1 MAQIFSSA
9 WQNATDFL
17 ALGGVVI
24 WIIAGLSVLT
34 VAVILWRLIMMWGLG
49 VWGHRQQAE
58 LAIRLWQTGQAEQA
72 KSTLNKPKTVKSRI
86 ALTAI
91 SASCAGY
98 TRQDIEAEVLR
109 VAKSEL
115 AEARRGLKLLEL
127 IGTIAPLLGL
137 LGTVIGMIAAF
148 QAMQEA
154 GSNVDPADLAGG
166 IWEALLTT
174 AAGMAVAIPATLG
187 LVWFESQIEKLA
199 LAIEDIATR
208 LMLPV
213 SDGRNA

>member
-1 MAQIFSSA
+1 MAQIFSSS

-34 VAVILWRLIMMWGLG
+34 VAVILWRLIMMWVLG
-49 VWGHRQQAE
+49 VWGQRQQAE

-72 KSTLNKPKTVKSRI
+72 QSKLNKPKAVKSRI
-86 ALTAI
+86 ALTVI

-154 GSNVDPADLAGG
+154 GSTVDPADLAGG

-174 AAGMAVAIPATLG
+174 AAGMAVAIPATMG

>member
-9 WQNATDFL
+9 WRNATDFL

-34 VAVILWRLIMMWGLG
+34 VAVILWRLIMMWLLG

-58 LAIRLWQTGQAEQA
+58 LAIRLWKTGQAEQA

-98 TRQDIEAEVLR
+98 ARQDIEAEVLR

-154 GSNVDPADLAGG
+154 GSTVDPADLAGG

-174 AAGMAVAIPATLG
+174 AAGMAVAIPATMG

>member
-34 VAVILWRLIMMWGLG
+34 VAVILWRLIMMWLLG
-49 VWGHRQQAE
+49 VWGQRQQAE

-98 TRQDIEAEVLR
+98 ARQDIEAEVLR

-154 GSNVDPADLAGG
+154 GSTVDPADLAGG

-174 AAGMAVAIPATLG
+174 AAGMAVAIPATMG

>member
-34 VAVILWRLIMMWGLG
+34 VAVILWRLIMMWLLG
-49 VWGHRQQAE
+49 VWGQRQQAE

-72 KSTLNKPKTVKSRI
+72 KSTLNRPKTVKSRI

-91 SASCAGY
+91 SASSAGY
-98 TRQDIEAEVLR
+98 ARQDIEAEVLR

-154 GSNVDPADLAGG
+154 GAAVVPADLAGG
-166 IWEALLTT
+166 IWEALLAT
-174 AAGMAVAIPATLG
+174 AAGMAVAIPATMG

-199 LAIEDIATR
+199 LAIEDIAIR

>member
-24 WIIAGLSVLT
+24 WIFAGLLVLT
-34 VAVILWRLIMMWGLG
+34 VAVILWRLIMMWLLG
-49 VWGHRQQAE
+49 VWGQRQQAE
-58 LAIRLWQTGQAEQA
+58 LAIQLWQTGQAEQA

-86 ALTAI
+86 ALKVI

-154 GSNVDPADLAGG
+154 GSAVDPADLAGG

-174 AAGMAVAIPATLG
+174 AAGMAVAIPATMG

>member
-34 VAVILWRLIMMWGLG
+34 VAVILWRLIMMWVLG
-49 VWGHRQQAE
+49 VWGQRQQAE
-58 LAIRLWQTGQAEQA
+58 LAIRLWRSGQAAQA

-98 TRQDIEAEVLR
+98 TRQVIEAEVLR

-137 LGTVIGMIAAF
+137 LGTVIGMITAF

-154 GSNVDPADLAGG
+154 GSNVDPTDLAGG

-174 AAGMAVAIPATLG
+174 AAGMAVAIPATMG

>member
-34 VAVILWRLIMMWGLG
+34 VAVILWRLIMMWVLG
-49 VWGHRQQAE
+49 VWGQRQQAE
-58 LAIRLWQTGQAEQA
+58 LAIRLWRSGQAEQA
-72 KSTLNKPKTVKSRI
+72 KSILNKPKTVKSRI

-91 SASCAGY
+91 AASCAGY
-98 TRQDIEAEVLR
+98 ARQDIEAEVLR

-154 GSNVDPADLAGG
+154 GSTVDPADLAGG

-174 AAGMAVAIPATLG
+174 AAGMAVAIPATMG

>member
-1 MAQIFSSA
+1 MAQIVSSA

-34 VAVILWRLIMMWGLG
+34 VAVILWRLIMMWLLG

-98 TRQDIEAEVLR
+98 ARQDIEAEVLR

-154 GSNVDPADLAGG
+154 GSTVDPADLAGG

-174 AAGMAVAIPATLG
+174 AAGMAVAIPATMG